1 MEISGKIEK
10 IYCDK
15 TNWASVRIS
24 EAPQKELTAIGFPL
38 SRTTFTASGKILNPV
53 VGTRI
58 NMTGKWVEDKKFG
71 TQFKVDYCELLNSD
85 AETVYAY
92 LTSGFVKGIG
102 DKTAHKIMDKFG
114 PDTID
119 VIIHDWTKLEQ
130 ISGISEDKALKIHT
144 AVMESERFVTIMKL
158 FHGDITKNKVE
169 KIVETYKDE
178 AMKII
183 KDNPYQLIYDIRG
196 FGFLTVDKLAISTGI
211 ALDDPR
217 RIKACICYTLDQV
230 SQNQGHCYINIED
243 VASNIQSLI
252 KNINIDNKII
262 VDQIAELQ
270 KDGYLI
276 CEPTKHTVRVYLKEL
291 YDAESNLAK
300 KISTL
305 KSMKTPLVYN
315 KDIVEAS
322 IEYIEA
328 TDNILFEPLQ
338 KEAVLR
344 SMRNHISIITG
355 GPGTGK
361 STIIKALTYAGDTL
375 KMNLVLLAPTGRA
388 SRRLAQA
395 TDQEAKTICKFNY
408 ITCGTL
414 DNTLFVIDEASMVD
428 IEDASKLL
436 SHVGMNSII
445 VLVGDTDQLPSIGAG
460 NFFRDLVKSQIV
472 PLTKLEITHRFTG
485 TIAKNAHAIN
495 AGSCKLVEGDDFK
508 IINTTDP
515 LKRQEFVLQE
525 YYKELSEAKGD
536 FRKLQ
541 IIVPM
546 RQRGETSSNV
556 LNEIIREKVNP
567 LNGRSSFGKNKFRE
581 RDRVMQIKNNSKL
594 GVANGDCGIVTKI
607 DLFNKKM
614 EVRMDVGGIVEYDSD
629 TVNELVI
636 AYAITVHKSQGSEYM
651 TVISAYGSSD
661 YMMLQRNLL
670 YTAVT
675 RAKKK
680 MIIVADSR
688 SIYKAVNNIQ
698 PIIRN
703 TALIERIQINDK
715 SALASK

>member
-1 MEISGKIEK
+1 MEIQGRIEK
-10 IYCDK
+10 IYCEKSD
-15 TNWASVRIS
+15 WASVRIAD
-24 EAPQKELTAIGFPL
+24 APQKELINIGFPL

-58 NMTGKWVEDKKFG
+58 NMTGKWTENNKFG
-71 TQFKVDYCELLNSD
+71 IQFKVDYCELVNSD

-102 DKTAHKIMDKFG
+102 DKTASKIMDKFG
-114 PDTID
+114 PDTLD
-119 VIIHDWTKLEQ
+119 VIIHDWEKLEE
-130 ISGISEDKALKIHT
+130 ISGISKEKAFKIHT
-144 AVMESERFVTIMKL
+144 AVMESERFVTIIKL
-158 FHGDITKNKVE
+158 FHGEITKNKVE
-169 KIVETYKDE
+169 KIVETYKDD
-178 AMKII
+178 AVKVI

-211 ALDDPR
+211 SLDDPR
-217 RIKACICYTLDQV
+217 RIKACIVYTLDQV

-252 KNINIDNKII
+252 KNVVVEDKII
-262 VDQIAELQ
+262 VEQITELQ

-276 CEPTKHTVRVYLKEL
+276 CEPIKHTVRVYLKEL
-291 YDAESNLAK
+291 YNAENNLAA
-300 KISTL
+300 KISSL
-305 KSMKTPLVYN
+305 KAKRTPINYDKN
-315 KDIVEAS
+315 IIEAG
-322 IEYIEA
+322 IEHIEA

-338 KEAVLR
+338 KDAVLR

-361 STIIKALTYAGDTL
+361 STIVKALTYVGDKL
-375 KMNLVLLAPTGRA
+375 QMNLVLLAPTGRA

-395 TDQEAKTICKFNY
+395 TDNEAKTICKFNF
-408 ITCGTL
+408 IASGEL
-414 DNTLFVIDEASMVD
+414 NNTLFVVDEASMID
-428 IEDASKLL
+428 IEDAAKLL
-436 SHVGMNSII
+436 SHVGDNSII

-472 PLTKLEITHRFTG
+472 PFTKLEITHRFTG
-485 TIAKNAHAIN
+485 AIAKNAHSIN
-495 AGSCKLVEGDDFK
+495 AGSCKLIEGDDFK
-508 IINTTDP
+508 VINTTDP
-515 LKRQEFVLQE
+515 LKRQELVLQE
-525 YYKELSEAKGD
+525 YYRELSESKGD

-567 LNGRSSFGKNKFRE
+567 LNGRSSFGKKQFRE

-607 DLFNKKM
+607 DLYNKKM
-614 EVRMDVGGIVEYDSD
+614 EVRMDVGGTVEYDSE
-629 TVNELVI
+629 TVEELTI

-703 TALIERIQINDK
+703 TSLIEKIQMNDQK
-715 SALASK
+715 V